1 MGKRFLALLVVFAI
15 AVTASFTVS
24 ASQLSAPDDVKSVIG
39 GAVAYKM
46 NSLGCESISEM
57 LSKLSENAG
66 NYSADWYYIALSQLG
81 ENCKNEKSISAL
93 KSTVDTFYS
102 EGLDNQK
109 VTDLQRVAFALSACG
124 EDITDVNGHN
134 LLADAT
140 YNRRAVNPLDS
151 QGANSAAY
159 ALLLLD
165 SKSYRLPNRAL
176 NSRRDIINMIVDK
189 ELENGGFALFG
200 TAADVDVTTIALQ
213 ALAPYKDN
221 KTVSEVVERCVGI
234 LSKRQNSTGAYKSFA
249 NKISCETTAQVVLA
263 LTALGIN
270 PDTDERFVRDG
281 NSVVDG
287 LLRFRLENG
296 AFSHFEGGSYDNMST
311 YQSLCALVSY
321 YRFLKGEKTFYD
333 FSVKPEPVELETE
346 EAFTT
351 CETDST
357 ESRNYNS
364 KTENKS
370 SESSLSSK
378 ISKSNE
384 PKTSST
390 TSSSVS
396 QSDTK
401 PKKKTKKKTAV
412 TEPQSE
418 TASITNT
425 TESSEKSPITYSS
438 NNSNKENKS
447 TADYISPIILA
458 LCYPALVFVKRRK
471 K

>member
-1 MGKRFLALLVVFAI
+1 
-15 AVTASFTVS
+15 
-24 ASQLSAPDDVKSVIG
+24 
-39 GAVAYKM
+39 
-46 NSLGCESISEM
+46 
-57 LSKLSENAG
+57 
-66 NYSADWYYIALSQLG
+66 
-81 ENCKNEKSISAL
+81 
-93 KSTVDTFYS
+93 
-102 EGLDNQK
+102 
-109 VTDLQRVAFALSACG
+109 
-124 EDITDVNGHN
+124 
-134 LLADAT
+134 
-140 YNRRAVNPLDS
+140 
-151 QGANSAAY
+151 
-159 ALLLLD
+159 
-165 SKSYRLPNRAL
+165 
-176 NSRRDIINMIVDK
+176 
-189 ELENGGFALFG
+189 
-200 TAADVDVTTIALQ
+200 
-213 ALAPYKDN
+213 
-221 KTVSEVVERCVGI
+221 
-234 LSKRQNSTGAYKSFA
+234 
-249 NKISCETTAQVVLA
+249 
-263 LTALGIN
+263 
-270 PDTDERFVRDG
+270 
-281 NSVVDG
+281 
-287 LLRFRLENG
+287 
-296 AFSHFEGGSYDNMST
+296 MST

-418 TASITNT
+418 TAPITNT